1 MSQVRNVHI
10 AQEREELAAL
20 TYVVVEC
27 EPSQAPKVTHVMVE
41 HKPREAGS
49 AANTV
54 EVAVLPAQGCVRL
67 VTSVPVSQNSA
78 DSCEAS
84 SSQA

>member
-1 MSQVRNVHI
+1 MTQFRNVHI
-10 AQEREELAAL
+10 AQEREERAAL

-27 EPSQAPKVTHVMVE
+27 EPRKDPKVTEVVVE
-41 HKPREAGS
+41 YKPREVRSGK
-49 AANTV
+49 V

-67 VTSVPVSQNSA
+67 VTAVPVSQTAGS
-78 DSCEAS
+78 SEAS